1 MLINFLIIIFDMK
14 FLHMADCHVGGWR
27 EEKLNQLSIEHFRKT
42 IDAALNENVGF
53 VLISG
58 DLFDVAMPG
67 FEIINEVAKELSRL
81 RESNVDV
88 YIIPGSH
95 DYSASGK
102 TALNILESAGLC
114 VNVYKI
120 NEDKLEIIEDKTG
133 VKITGILGR
142 RGGLEK
148 EDYKKLNK
156 EKLENEKGFKIFM
169 FHTALEEFK
178 PKDLENVECT
188 SYLNLPKNFNY
199 YAGGHVHY
207 LFDIDKENYGKI
219 VYPGPLFP
227 NNFKEIEELKR
238 GSFCVVDEKLNL
250 ERKYL
255 EIKKGVMSFTISGTI
270 PNEINNKIEKIIESN
285 DFLDKIVTLRIIGEL
300 ETGNT
305 SDVKLKEFT
314 KKIEEKGAFYVMKN
328 TNKLKL
334 KEFEEIRLEG
344 EVKDI
349 EKELIKSNLGQFKI
363 ENEEMLTN
371 ELMEL
376 FSVEKLEGETN
387 SVFEIRVINAAL
399 KSLRLE

>member
-1 MLINFLIIIFDMK
+1 
-14 FLHMADCHVGGWR
+14 MADCHVGGWR
-27 EEKLNQLSIEHFRKT
+27 EEKLNDFSIEHFRKA

-67 FEIINEVAKELSRL
+67 FDIINSVAKELSRL

-114 VNVYKI
+114 VNVYKLE
-120 NEDKLEIIEDKTG
+120 NDELKLFEDKTG

-148 EDYKKLNK
+148 EDYKKLIK
-156 EKLENEKGFKIFM
+156 ENLENEKGFKIFM

-178 PKDLENVECT
+178 PRDLDEVECT
-188 SYLNLPKNFNY
+188 SYLSLPKNFDY

-207 LFDIDKENYGKI
+207 LFDTIKEKYGKI

-238 GSFCVVDEKLNL
+238 GSFCIVDDKLNL
-250 ERKYL
+250 QRKYL
-255 EIKKGVMSFTISGTI
+255 EIKNGVESFTVSGKS
-270 PNEINNKIEKIIESN
+270 PNEINAQIEKIIEIS
-285 DFLDKIVTLRIIGEL
+285 DFSDKIITLRIIGEL
-300 ETGNT
+300 ETGKV
-305 SDVKLKEFT
+305 SDVKIREFA
-314 KKIEEKGAFYVMKN
+314 KRMEDKGAFHVMKN

-334 KEFEEIRLEG
+334 KEFEEVRLEG

-349 EKELIKSNLGQFKI
+349 EKELIKANLGQFKV
-363 ENEEMLTN
+363 ENEEILTN

>member
-1 MLINFLIIIFDMK
+1 
-14 FLHMADCHVGGWR
+14 MADCHVGGWR
-27 EEKLNQLSIEHFRKT
+27 EEKLNSLSMEHFRKA
-42 IDAALNENVGF
+42 IDIALNENVGF

-67 FEIINEVAKELSRL
+67 FEIINEVAKELSKL
-81 RESNVDV
+81 KEGNVDV
-88 YIIPGSH
+88 YVIPGSH
-95 DYSASGK
+95 DYSVTGK

-120 NEDKLEIIEDKTG
+120 NEDKLEMIEDKTG

-156 EKLENEKGFKIFM
+156 ENLENEKGFKIFM

-188 SYLNLPKNFNY
+188 SYLDLPKNFNY

-207 LFDIDKENYGKI
+207 LFDTVKANYGKI

-227 NNFKEIEELKR
+227 NNFKEIEELRK
-238 GSFCVVDEKLNL
+238 GSFCIVDDKLNL
-250 ERKYL
+250 ERRYL
-255 EIKKGVMSFTISGTI
+255 ELKNGVLSFKIEGKT
-270 PNEINNKIEKIIESN
+270 PKEINEKIEDLIELN
-285 DFLDKIVTLRIIGEL
+285 NFTDKIVTLRIAGEL
-300 ETGNT
+300 ETGKV
-305 SDVKLKEFT
+305 SDVKIKDYVKRMED
-314 KKIEEKGAFYVMKN
+314 KGAFYVMKN

-334 KEFEEIRLEG
+334 KEYEEVRLEG

-349 EKELIKSNLGQFKI
+349 EKELIKNNLGQFKI
-363 ENEEMLTN
+363 ENEEGLTN

-376 FSVEKLEGETN
+376 FSLEKLEGETN
-387 SVFEIRVINAAL
+387 SSFEVRVINAAL
-399 KSLRLE
+399 GRLDL

>member
-1 MLINFLIIIFDMK
+1 
-14 FLHMADCHVGGWR
+14 MADCHVGGWR
-27 EEKLNQLSIEHFRKT
+27 EEKLNQLSIEHFRKA
-42 IDAALNENVGF
+42 IDTALEENVGF

-81 RESNVDV
+81 RDNNLEV

-114 VNVYKI
+114 TNVYKI
-120 NEDKLEIIEDKTG
+120 EEDKLKLFEDKTG

-156 EKLENEKGFKIFM
+156 ENIENEAGFKIFM

-178 PKDLENVECT
+178 PKDLEKVECT
-188 SYLNLPKNFNY
+188 SYLDLPKNFNY

-207 LFDIDKENYGKI
+207 LFDTIKENYGKI

-238 GSFCVVDEKLNL
+238 GSFCIVDDKLNL

-255 EIKKGVMSFTISGTI
+255 EIKKGVLSFTIFGSTS
-270 PNEINNKIEKIIESN
+270 NEINKKIETIIDGN
-285 DFLDKIVTLRIIGEL
+285 DFSDKIVTLRIIGEL

-305 SDVKLKEFT
+305 SDIKLKEFT
-314 KKIEEKGAFYVMKN
+314 KKIEEKGAFYIMKN

-334 KEFEEIRLEG
+334 KEFEEVKLHG

-387 SVFEIRVINAAL
+387 SIFEDRIINAAL
-399 KSLRLE
+399 KTLRLE

>member
-1 MLINFLIIIFDMK
+1 
-14 FLHMADCHVGGWR
+14 MADCHVGGWR
-27 EEKLNQLSIEHFRKT
+27 ENKLNELSLEHFKKT
-42 IDAALNENVGF
+42 IDTALNENIGF

-67 FEIINEVAKELSRL
+67 FEIINSVAKELSRL
-81 RESNVDV
+81 KENNVEV
-88 YIIPGSH
+88 YVIPGSH
-95 DYSASGK
+95 DYSVTGK

-120 NEDKLEIIEDKTG
+120 ENEKLEFSEDKTG

-156 EKLENEKGFKIFM
+156 ENVENENGFKIFM

-178 PKDLENVECT
+178 PKDLEEVQCT
-188 SYLNLPKNFNY
+188 SYLDLPKNFNY

-207 LFDIDKENYGKI
+207 LFDIEKENYGKI

-227 NNFKEIEELKR
+227 NNFKEIEELKK
-238 GSFCVVDEKLNL
+238 GSFCIVDDKLNL
-250 ERKYL
+250 ERRFL
-255 EIKKGVMSFTISGTI
+255 ELKNGVLSFTISGNN
-270 PNEINNKIEKIIESN
+270 PNDINSKIEKLIETN
-285 DFLDKIVTLRIIGEL
+285 DFTDKIVTLRIKGEL
-300 ETGNT
+300 ETGKI
-305 SDVKLKEFT
+305 SDIKIRDFA
-314 KKIEEKGAFYVMKN
+314 KKIEDKGAFFVMKN

-334 KEFEEIRLEG
+334 KKFEEIKLEG

-349 EKELIKSNLGQFKI
+349 EKELIKNNLGQFKI
-363 ENEEMLTN
+363 ENEQKLTE

-376 FSVEKLEGETN
+376 FSLEKLEGETN
-387 SVFEIRVINAAL
+387 SSFEVRVINAAL
-399 KSLRLE
+399 EKLKI

>member
-81 RESNVDV
+81 KENNVDV
-88 YIIPGSH
+88 YVIPGSH
-95 DYSASGK
+95 DYSVTGK

-120 NEDKLEIIEDKTG
+120 ENEKLEFSEDKTG

-156 EKLENEKGFKIFM
+156 ENVENENGFKIFM

-178 PKDLENVECT
+178 PKDLEEVQCT
-188 SYLNLPKNFNY
+188 SYLDLPKNFNY

-207 LFDIDKENYGKI
+207 LFDIEKENYGKI

-227 NNFKEIEELKR
+227 NNFKEIEELKK
-238 GSFCVVDEKLNL
+238 GSFCIVDDKLNV
-250 ERKYL
+250 ERKFL
-255 EIKKGVMSFTISGTI
+255 ELKNGVLSFVVSGSS
-270 PNEINNKIEKIIESN
+270 PNEINAKIEKIIEADN
-285 DFLDKIVTLRIIGEL
+285 FTDKIVTLRITGEL
-300 ETGNT
+300 DTGKI
-305 SDVKLKEFT
+305 SDIKIRDYM
-314 KKIEEKGAFYVMKN
+314 KKIEEEGAFYVIKN
-328 TNKLKL
+328 TNKLKM
-334 KEFEEIRLEG
+334 KEFEEVKLQG

-349 EKELIKSNLGQFKI
+349 E
-363 ENEEMLTN
+363 
-371 ELMEL
+371 
-376 FSVEKLEGETN
+376 
-387 SVFEIRVINAAL
+387 
-399 KSLRLE
+399 

>member
-1 MLINFLIIIFDMK
+1 MK

-27 EEKLNQLSIEHFRKT
+27 EEKLNDLSIEHFRKA

-67 FEIINEVAKELSRL
+67 FDIINSVAKELSRL

-114 VNVYKI
+114 VNVYKLE
-120 NEDKLEIIEDKTG
+120 NDELKLFEDKTG

-148 EDYKKLNK
+148 EDYKKLIK
-156 EKLENEKGFKIFM
+156 ENLENEKGFKIFM

-178 PKDLENVECT
+178 PRDLDEVECT
-188 SYLNLPKNFNY
+188 SYLSLPKNFDY

-207 LFDIDKENYGKI
+207 LFDIVKEKYGKI

-238 GSFCVVDEKLNL
+238 GSFCIVDDKLNL
-250 ERKYL
+250 QRKYL
-255 EIKKGVMSFTISGTI
+255 EIKNGVESFTVSGKS
-270 PNEINNKIEKIIESN
+270 PNEINAQIEKIIEIS
-285 DFLDKIVTLRIIGEL
+285 DFSDKVITLRVAGEL
-300 ETGNT
+300 ETGKV
-305 SDVKLKEFT
+305 SDVKIREFA
-314 KKIEEKGAFYVMKN
+314 KRMEDKGAFHVMKN

-334 KEFEEIRLEG
+334 KEFEEVRLEG

-349 EKELIKSNLGQFKI
+349 EKELIKANLGQFKV
-363 ENEEMLTN
+363 ENEEVLTN

-399 KSLRLE
+399 KSLGI